1 MFVIRI
7 AEFNIGIENKYS
19 YIYNMCRDYMIDDA
33 PEFIVEV
40 TDTEIL
46 KESNDQKLDKGY
58 LESLAIYRKIAEI
71 LIEYNTFLLHGAI
84 IDVDGCGVGFLAKS
98 GTGKTTH
105 MLLWKELLGEN
116 LTIINGDK
124 PLIKVGDKD
133 VYAYGTP
140 WCGKEKLNTNT
151 KTYLKK
157 ICFIERDLENSCK
170 LLDKKA
176 AFERL
181 IKQTYIPRNREKLV
195 NIIELVFKLIDRAE
209 FYVINCNTDISAAE
223 IAFSEIISK
232 V

>member
-1 MFVIRI
+1 MFVISI
-7 AEFNIGIENKYS
+7 AGFNIGVENKYS
-19 YIYNMCRDYMIDDA
+19 YIYNMCRDYITDNSPD
-33 PEFIVEV
+33 FSVSV
-40 TDTEIL
+40 TDAEIL
-46 KESNDQKLDKGY
+46 NESNGQKFDTGY
-58 LESLAIYRKIAEI
+58 LESLAIYRIIAEK
-71 LIEYNTFLLHGAI
+71 LIEYDTFLLHGAI
-84 IDVDGCGVGFLAKS
+84 IDVYGCGVGFLAKS